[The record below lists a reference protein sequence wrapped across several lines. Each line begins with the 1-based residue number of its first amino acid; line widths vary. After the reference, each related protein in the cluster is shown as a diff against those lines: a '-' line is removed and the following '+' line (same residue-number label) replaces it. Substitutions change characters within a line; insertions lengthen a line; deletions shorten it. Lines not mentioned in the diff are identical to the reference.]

1 LVTHAQVLVSD
12 HTLAELADG
21 LSHSKFDPY
30 VSLDDRKE
38 IFRRF
43 ARLAEIVT
51 VTSTVRACRDAK
63 DDKFLELAVDGAA
76 RFIVTGDKDLLT
88 LSPFRAVVIL
98 NPAQAMELPA
108 SALTDAVGPG
118 GQVPWRDHAGGVN
131 AAETQ
136 DQGGG
141 GQYRSAEGRSH
152 GEGPSCDSA
161 VLAVR

>member
-1 LVTHAQVLVSD
+1 MPRARVVVDSNVLISRLLAPRSVAGQAVSRLVTHAQVLVSD

-21 LSHSKFDPY
+21 LSRSKFDPY

-38 IFRRF
+38 FFRRF

-98 NPAQAMELPA
+98 NPAQALELPA
-108 SALTDAVGPG
+108 SALTDAVG
-118 GQVPWRDHAGGVN
+118 
-131 AAETQ
+131 
-136 DQGGG
+136 
-141 GQYRSAEGRSH
+141 
-152 GEGPSCDSA
+152 DSG
-161 VLAVR
+161 